1 MTRILVNNKLKNVRY
16 KSTGANAL
24 YNILLK
30 NNFEYAFGYSGG
42 AILPFLNEFINKD
55 IKFIMNR
62 NEQCSGHA
70 AAGYAKSSGKIGLV
84 VSTSGPGVTNLVTPL
99 YDALTDGVPILALT
113 GQVPTGAIGTDAFQE
128 CKAVEITKSSTKWS
142 YQLKKDDNFEEVI
155 DYAMYL
161 MNTSRKGP
169 VHIDLPKDIMSNK
182 YNIKESKMNNFI
194 IPEIEK
200 NYDNSKNISDLINL
214 INVAHKPVIIAGNG
228 CLDSY
233 SELRECINKTKIP
246 ITSTYAMV
254 FMMKETREF
263 TYVRNAWISLCKL
276 CSSKL

>member
-1 MTRILVNNKLKNVRY
+1 MELSI
-16 KSTGANAL
+16 
-24 YNILLK
+24 
-30 NNFEYAFGYSGG
+30 
-42 AILPFLNEFINKD
+42 
-55 IKFIMNR
+55 
-62 NEQCSGHA
+62 
-70 AAGYAKSSGKIGLV
+70 
-84 VSTSGPGVTNLVTPL
+84 
-99 YDALTDGVPILALT
+99 
-113 GQVPTGAIGTDAFQE
+113 
-128 CKAVEITKSSTKWS
+128 
-142 YQLKKDDNFEEVI
+142 KKDDNFEEVI

-233 SELRECINKTKIP
+233 SELREFINKTKIP
-246 ITSTYAMV
+246 ITSTLHAMGVYDERKPESLHMLGMHGSVYANYAV
-254 FMMKETREF
+254 QNSDLVIAIGSRLDDRITGNVDGHVSKAHEAFKQKKGGLVHIDNCQNQIKKVKKIVNTDISIYGDTKEILNILNSHDYQRPIE
-263 TYVRNAWISLCKL
+263 RDAWDLKIKNG
-276 CSSKL
+276 K